1 MGGHR
6 DARLVT
12 LGHTLD
18 VAACAQTAK
27 EVARQQVGG
36 RDRRD
41 QQGEQEEGEADQRDG
56 GTQKRATN
64 PKKKRPG
71 IHSVE

>member
-12 LGHTLD
+12 LAP
-18 VAACAQTAK
+18 VACAQTAQ

-36 RDRRD
+36 RDRRR

-56 GTQKRATN
+56 GHPEEGDEPEEEETWD
-64 PKKKRPG
+64 PFG
-71 IHSVE
+71 